1 MVLFTYVKLF
11 MRNDSNTSCNF
22 CAENLLS
29 NCSSPTS
36 NLVTEEG
43 RFYKHSFFIFVFR
56 SSHWRKITVLL
67 VCANIS
73 SDSIV
78 QKIVQEKSTLCWS
91 IIHQR
96 FFFLFLKYMNSWYKA
111 IRWLKFCR
119 TLDLS
124 IVTHHVLVRCNSAI
138 YTCMNRLGSAAFV
151 FLFCVI

>member
-1 MVLFTYVKLF
+1 
-11 MRNDSNTSCNF
+11 MRNESNTSCNF

-56 SSHWRKITVLL
+56 SSYWSKITVLL

-73 SDSIV
+73 SE

-91 IIHQR
+91 IIHPKFYWN
-96 FFFLFLKYMNSWYKA
+96 FFFFFFFKIHEQSYKA
-111 IRWLKFCR
+111 IRGLKFSWNW
-119 TLDLS
+119 DLS
-124 IVTHHVLVRCNSAI
+124 IVTHHVLVRCNSVI
-138 YTCMNRLGSAAFV
+138 YIRAWTD
-151 FLFCVI
+151 

>member
-1 MVLFTYVKLF
+1 MLNIHTVKRMVHSALLVQWFSLHMY
-11 MRNDSNTSCNF
+11 SYSCVMKAIQAAIF

-36 NLVTEEG
+36 NLVTEKG
-43 RFYKHSFFIFVFR
+43 RFYKHLFFIFVFR
-56 SSHWRKITVLL
+56 SSYWSKIKDLF
-67 VCANIS
+67 N
-73 SDSIV
+73 
-78 QKIVQEKSTLCWS
+78 
-91 IIHQR
+91 
-96 FFFLFLKYMNSWYKA
+96 FFFLKYMNSWYKA
-111 IRWLKFCR
+111 IRGLKFCW